1 MLGLSNSYLCNK
13 FFSVLG
19 MGFFIEA
26 TAEIIMPCTEKR
38 DFLCIAHMIFSTGVF
53 ICSAVRLLFSYEA
66 EI

>member
-13 FFSVLG
+13 FFSELG

-26 TAEIIMPCTEKR
+26 IAEINMLYTEKMYCTH
-38 DFLCIAHMIFSTGVF
+38 DFFYWSSHMS
-53 ICSAVRLLFSYEA
+53 SAVRLLFSYEA